1 MEMVRQTL
9 MRAVRMHQLQLVII
23 QLRVVVGAVVV
34 GVAASVNYVVRL
46 KNANVIFL
54 LGLGVAVVV
63 NQCAIKRIA
72 SAVVI
77 LVLVLVLVESNNK
90 AVAALVADSQT
101 LLILLEVQILE

>member
-1 MEMVRQTL
+1 
-9 MRAVRMHQLQLVII
+9 
-23 QLRVVVGAVVV
+23 
-34 GVAASVNYVVRL
+34 
-46 KNANVIFL
+46 VIFL

-72 SAVVI
+72 SVVV
-77 LVLVLVLVESNNK
+77 LVSVLVLVESNNK